1 MGLMDSAKDAVNAIG
16 GDKVKDGIDSATDMI
31 DDKTGGASNVVTE
44 KVDEL
49 AAAEVDKLEGCP
61 AYGALLRR
69 RPIADQDRCAT
80 TGHRSCAVRMI

>member
-31 DDKTGGASNVVTE
+31 DDKTGGASTVVTE

-49 AAAEVDKLEGCP
+49 AAAEVDKLEG
-61 AYGALLRR
+61 
-69 RPIADQDRCAT
+69 
-80 TGHRSCAVRMI
+80 

>member
-49 AAAEVDKLEGCP
+49 AAAEVDKLEG
-61 AYGALLRR
+61 
-69 RPIADQDRCAT
+69 
-80 TGHRSCAVRMI
+80 